1 MISRCAQ
8 FEFKAEKQWLCCCL
22 WDHDDLFKCFLD
34 FVSCNIDHFGCLW
47 NCHLHLQYESK
58 WCVIKTKN
66 SARKSATNI
75 FEHKSSSGI
84 EADSVL
90 DALLHGRGLAVRLWL
105 ETLQK
110 LPSTQLCRW
119 QLQISQE
126 PCSIII
132 TTITPTVTTITKIY
146 PPSAV
151 TKKGDA
157 ENFDAI
163 LFHSFFSSR
172 LIGGRIVQLK
182 VKFHVNMPKVK
193 DKLCL

>member
-66 SARKSATNI
+66 SNI

-119 QLQISQE
+119 QFHKKH
-126 PCSIII
+126 
-132 TTITPTVTTITKIY
+132 V
-146 PPSAV
+146 PPSSPPLSPNYTHQV
-151 TKKGDA
+151 QWRRRGTPR
-157 ENFDAI
+157 I
-163 LFHSFFSSR
+163 LTQFCFTLSSQAGWLAAASF
-172 LIGGRIVQLK
+172 
-182 VKFHVNMPKVK
+182 N
-193 DKLCL
+193 